1 MIRTNTVLEL
11 KNLSYI
17 FPDHKGITDVSL
29 KIKQGEI
36 YMLYGGHDAGKTL
49 LLQMLIGTL
58 IPQMGTI
65 KLFGNSNYL
74 QEKRRI
80 GYVPQ
85 EPYCLGKMS
94 ALDMLRYF
102 ALSYGVLEKDFDK
115 VLDLSHVE
123 KSQPA
128 ICLCIF
134 RKDKFGDSLIR
145 KTRSDFIG

>member
-102 ALSYGVLEKDFDK
+102 ALSYGVLERILTK
-115 VLDLSHVE
+115 
-123 KSQPA
+123 
-128 ICLCIF
+128 CLI
-134 RKDKFGDSLIR
+134 
-145 KTRSDFIG
+145 

>member
-80 GYVPQ
+80 GYVPPDKNRIVWEKCQ
-85 EPYCLGKMS
+85 PWICYAILRCRMGCWKRILTKCL
-94 ALDMLRYF
+94 
-102 ALSYGVLEKDFDK
+102 
-115 VLDLSHVE
+115 
-123 KSQPA
+123 
-128 ICLCIF
+128 I
-134 RKDKFGDSLIR
+134 
-145 KTRSDFIG
+145 

>member
-1 MIRTNTVLEL
+1 
-11 KNLSYI
+11 
-17 FPDHKGITDVSL
+17 
-29 KIKQGEI
+29 
-36 YMLYGGHDAGKTL
+36 MLYGGHDAGKTL

-123 KSQPA
+123 KKPA
-128 ICLCIF
+128 CHF
-134 RKDKFGDSLIR
+134 ASVYSEKDKFGDSLIR

>member
-85 EPYCLGKMS
+85 EPYCLG
-94 ALDMLRYF
+94 LRLRRMMGCRATKYISLHTK
-102 ALSYGVLEKDFDK
+102 AGR
-115 VLDLSHVE
+115 VE
-123 KSQPA
+123 
-128 ICLCIF
+128 
-134 RKDKFGDSLIR
+134 
-145 KTRSDFIG
+145 